1 MTISPETD
9 SATTAS
15 AAGPALRAEH
25 VYKVFGRR
33 PDEAVKRLREGA
45 DADDVKDLGTAAVID
60 ATFDV
65 APGEIFVV
73 MGLSGSGKSTLIRTL
88 NGLWKPS
95 AGSVFVGD
103 IDLAA
108 VNDKHL
114 RQIRRDSISMV
125 FQHFALLPHRSC
137 LLYTSPSPRD

>member
-73 MGLSGSGKSTLIRTL
+73 MGLSGSGTRALRARPPTQRTIIR
-88 NGLWKPS
+88 GD
-95 AGSVFVGD
+95 FVYRGCPAQLD
-103 IDLAA
+103 
-108 VNDKHL
+108 
-114 RQIRRDSISMV
+114 
-125 FQHFALLPHRSC
+125 
-137 LLYTSPSPRD
+137 